1 MALKTRTSTNL
12 IVIHCA
18 ATPPGMDIGV
28 DTIRK
33 WHRKR
38 GWLDVGY
45 HYVIKLDGTIEDG
58 RPADAMGA
66 HVYGFNSR
74 SIGICMVGGV
84 DADMQPSG
92 DHFTPEQWETLALF
106 VEQLADTEYPGAKVT
121 GHNNLDKNKA
131 CPSFD
136 VGEWLESIELGDL
149 KYDG

>member
-1 MALKTRTSTNL
+1 MALKTRTQTDL

-18 ATPPGMDIGV
+18 ATPPGMNIGV

-33 WHRKR
+33 WHRQR

-45 HYVIKLDGTIEDG
+45 HYVIKLDGTLEDG
-58 RPADAMGA
+58 RPADTMGA

-84 DADMQPSG
+84 GADMQPSG
-92 DHFTPEQWETLALF
+92 DHFTPEQWETLVLL
-106 VEQLADTEYPGAKVT
+106 VEHLADTEYPGAKVA
-121 GHNNLDKNKA
+121 GHNKLDSNKA

-136 VGEWLESIELGDL
+136 VGEWLESVELGDL
-149 KYDG
+149 KYVD